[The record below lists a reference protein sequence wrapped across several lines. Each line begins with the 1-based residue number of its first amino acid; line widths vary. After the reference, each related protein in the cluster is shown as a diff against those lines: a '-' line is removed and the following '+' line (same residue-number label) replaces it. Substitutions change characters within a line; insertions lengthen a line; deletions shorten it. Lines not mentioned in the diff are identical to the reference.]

1 MEELDKTQIISM
13 LATLDELSDEM
24 EPFEGTEEETASL
37 ASFLYYLSERDDKPD
52 SAPAADGA
60 SLFESECAACHSVE
74 DMTGMLDGWERD
86 EIVESLDKLDELSD
100 EMVPFEGSIEEK
112 QALSNFLYNLGRA
125 D

>member
-1 MEELDKTQIISM
+1 
-13 LATLDELSDEM
+13 
-24 EPFEGTEEETASL
+24 
-37 ASFLYYLSERDDKPD
+37 
-52 SAPAADGA
+52 
-60 SLFESECAACHSVE
+60 
-74 DMTGMLDGWERD
+74 MLDGWERD